1 MREPV
6 SLFPVTI
13 STILGNRYYRYSHS
27 RGESVKAKRN
37 QADLLMTTQMV
48 TYGDQDQSPACR
60 RAGARTQV
68 CRKLPVDFGS
78 SEGRGLWDVIYS
90 SVDQEILLSPYLCL
104 SSPYCCLS
112 LLSPRGPQGVQNTW
126 AVFLKL
132 LCQNHLEGF
141 QNTGC
146 RLPPQVSHS
155 VGLGC
160 GPAICISNS
169 FTSDAVGVVWGP
181 HFRTCGLSR

>member
-6 SLFPVTI
+6 SLSPVTI

-27 RGESVKAKRN
+27 TGEFVKAKRN
-37 QADLLMTTQMV
+37 QADLLMTTQMI

-78 SEGRGLWDVIYS
+78 SEGRGLWDVIHS
-90 SVDQEILLSPYLCL
+90 SVDQELLLSPYLCPAL
-104 SSPYCCLS
+104 IAACLCLVPGDPKECKTPGQCFSNSS
-112 LLSPRGPQGVQNTW
+112 V
-126 AVFLKL
+126 
-132 LCQNHLEGF
+132 CQNHLEGF

-146 RLPPQVSHS
+146 HLPPQVSHS

-169 FTSDAVGVVWGP
+169 YTSCCW
-181 HFRTCGLSR
+181 CGLGTPL